1 MKITTMTMM
10 TIAMMRM
17 TTKLVNMTILVMNM
31 TTLMSTCMMTLRHF
45 AALVGSTQLTFE
57 VGSHCEV
64 NSSWT
69 RERIERCLRL
79 FSSGSAWLLV
89 RTAQ

>member
-1 MKITTMTMM
+1 MMITTMTMM
-10 TIAMMRM
+10 TIAM
-17 TTKLVNMTILVMNM
+17 TTKLVKMTILVINM

-45 AALVGSTQLTFE
+45 AALVGSTQSTFE

-69 RERIERCLRL
+69 KVTTERCLRL
-79 FSSGSAWLLV
+79 FSWGSAWLLV